1 MTGPVAEPGAPEP
14 GVPRQGVPRPGT
26 PGPVPAGLAADELA
40 AAELAAGPVVGDR
53 AARWARFAV
62 ARRLAGRLGTGLLT
76 VLLASIVV
84 FAAVEV
90 LPRDPARTA
99 LGNESTAAQR
109 AAFRQEF
116 GLDDPP
122 LTRYARWAGGILRG
136 DFGASIISRRPI
148 ADELWPR
155 LGRTA
160 ALAGVA
166 VLISLVIGI
175 PLAVRAARRP
185 GGVFDTTANFLSV
198 GLSAVPEFVLGLV
211 LVYLLAVWLGLLP
224 VLSNRVDRGQQS
236 GLVLP
241 ALTLGLAA
249 VSYVFRFARVGVIE
263 IAGAPYV
270 RAARLR
276 GFSERRLTW
285 RHVLPVASSAVVNVV
300 ALNAIYLLGGV
311 IVVENLFAY
320 PGLGTLLIGGVRDN
334 DLPMI
339 EAVAVVT
346 AALLV
351 VVNFVAD
358 AAVTLLNPRLRGR
371 GRG

>member
-1 MTGPVAEPGAPEP
+1 VTGAPGTAP
-14 GVPRQGVPRPGT
+14 PRAGHGRSRRVPRAGT
-26 PGPVPAGLAADELA
+26 AGLAAVA
-40 AAELAAGPVVGDR
+40 AKLV
-53 AARWARFAV
+53 
-62 ARRLAGRLGTGLLT
+62 TGLLT
-76 VLLASIVV
+76 VVLASVVV
-84 FAAVEV
+84 FLAVEV

-109 AAFRQEF
+109 EAFRHQY

-122 LTRYARWAGGILRG
+122 IQRYARWAGRMVRG
-136 DFGASIISRRPI
+136 DFGESIISGRPI
-148 ADELWPR
+148 ARELWPR

-160 ALAGVA
+160 LLALLA
-166 VLISLVIGI
+166 VLISVAVGV

-185 GGVFDTTANFLSV
+185 GGALDTAANLVST
-198 GLSAVPEFVLGLV
+198 GLSSVPEFVLGLV
-211 LVYLLAVWLGLLP
+211 LVYLVASRLHLLP
-224 VLSNRVDRGQQS
+224 VLSNRVDQGQWS

-249 VSYVFRFARVGVIE
+249 VSYVFRFARVGVVE
-263 IAGAPYV
+263 VAGAPFV

-285 RHVLPVASSAVVNVV
+285 RHVLPVAGSAVVNVV

-311 IVVENLFAY
+311 IVIENLFAY
-320 PGLGTLLIGGVRDN
+320 PGLGTLLLGGVRDN
-334 DLPMI
+334 DLPTI

-351 VVNFVAD
+351 AINFAAD
-358 AAVTLLNPRLRGR
+358 VAVTLLNPRLRHRSGA
-371 GRG
+371 

>member
-1 MTGPVAEPGAPEP
+1 MTDAEPAIGDATDTRAPARLSALRTIAAKLVT
-14 GVPRQGVPRPGT
+14 GV
-26 PGPVPAGLAADELA
+26 
-40 AAELAAGPVVGDR
+40 
-53 AARWARFAV
+53 
-62 ARRLAGRLGTGLLT
+62 LT
-76 VLLASIVV
+76 VVLASLVV

-99 LGNESTAAQR
+99 LGNESTEEQR
-109 AAFRQEF
+109 QAFREEY
-116 GLDDPP
+116 GLGDPP
-122 LTRYARWAGGILRG
+122 AQRYARWAGGLVRG
-136 DFGASIISRRPI
+136 DFGVSVISRRPI

-160 ALAGVA
+160 LLALCA
-166 VLISLVIGI
+166 VFISVVIGI

-185 GGVFDTTANFLSV
+185 GGLFDTAANFVSASV
-198 GLSAVPEFVLGLV
+198 SSVPEFVVGLV
-211 LVYLLAVWLGLLP
+211 LVYTFATWLDLLP
-224 VLSNRVDRGQQS
+224 VLSNRVDNGQWS

-241 ALTLGLAA
+241 AMTLGLAA

-263 IAGAPYV
+263 IAASSFI

-276 GFSERRLTW
+276 GFSRRRLTW
-285 RHVLPVASSAVVNVV
+285 RHVLPVAGSAVINVV

-339 EAVAVVT
+339 EAVAVIT

-351 VVNFVAD
+351 AVNFAAD
-358 AAVTLLNPRLRGR
+358 AAVTLLNPRLRNRVGA
-371 GRG
+371 